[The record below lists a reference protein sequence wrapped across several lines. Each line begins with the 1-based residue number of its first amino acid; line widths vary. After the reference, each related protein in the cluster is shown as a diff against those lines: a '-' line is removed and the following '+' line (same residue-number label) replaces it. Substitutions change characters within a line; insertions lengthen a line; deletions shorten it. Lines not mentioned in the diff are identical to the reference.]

1 MTQEGFKRKL
11 TAILSADVVGYSRLM
26 DDNEEA
32 TIRTLNDYLKS
43 MTTLIQQYRGRVVD
57 ATGDNLLAEFTS
69 AVDAVNCSVKIQRS
83 LAKRNTN
90 LGFERRMEFRIGV
103 NVGDV
108 VEEDERIYGD
118 GVNIAARIEELAAAG
133 GICITERVYDHVENK
148 LDLEYEFL
156 GKQKVK
162 NITRPVGVYRV
173 LLEPATVDKKR
184 EPTEK
189 TDKPSIAVLPFVN
202 LSPDPEQEYFS
213 DGITEE
219 IITGL
224 SKVPSVFVIARNSTF
239 TYKGKP
245 VKVQQVGKELGVRY
259 VLEGSVRKSGER
271 VRVSAQLIDAT
282 TGHHLWAKRYDRD
295 LKDIFAIQD
304 EITMKIMTAI
314 QVKLTEGDHARVF
327 GTGTY
332 NLEAYMKF
340 LKGLE
345 HYRTGGRE
353 RDLLAMQAFE
363 EAIAIDPDYAIAYRF
378 LAGAHHMKVYYQTSK
393 SPQRTLT
400 LVKEL
405 TQKAISLDDTL
416 AEARSYLGA
425 CYAIVGE
432 YEKGV
437 AEAERAV
444 ELSPNSADAY
454 FMLGVV
460 LAIADRL
467 EEAKPMIKKAMSIN
481 PFPPPRYFY
490 QLGWA
495 YQNCN
500 QLEEAVSA
508 YEKALKLNP
517 DYLFPYIGLTVAYTM
532 LQRKKN
538 AQAAAAE
545 VLRINPKFSLSYWES
560 ILPLKECILPL
571 KNQKTKKSI
580 IDALKKAGLK

>member
-1 MTQEGFKRKL
+1 MWDNSMTQEGFKRKL

-32 TIRTLNDYLKS
+32 TIQTLNDYRKS
-43 MTTLIQQYRGRVVD
+43 MTELIQQYRGRVVD

-69 AVDAVNCSVKIQRS
+69 AVDAVNCSVEIQRAV
-83 LAKRNTN
+83 AKRNAN

-108 VEEDERIYGD
+108 VEEDDRIYGD
-118 GVNIAARIEELAAAG
+118 GVNIAARVEGLAEAG

-148 LDLEYEFL
+148 LDLEYEFI

-173 LLEPATVDKKR
+173 LLEPANVDKTS

-189 TDKPSIAVLPFVN
+189 TDQSSIAVLPFVN
-202 LSPDPEQEYFS
+202 LSAEPEQEYFS

-245 VKVQQVGKELGVRY
+245 VKVQQVSKELGVRY

-271 VRVSAQLIDAT
+271 VRVTAQLIDAA
-282 TGHHLWAKRYDRD
+282 TGHHLWAERYDRD

-327 GTGTY
+327 GKGTD
-332 NLEAYMKF
+332 NFEAYMKF

-345 HYRTGGRE
+345 HYRIGGSE
-353 RDLLAMQAFE
+353 RILLAIQAFE
-363 EAIAIDPDYAIAYRF
+363 EAIAIDPEYAIAYRF
-378 LAGAHHMKVYYQTSK
+378 LAGAHHMEVFYQTSK
-393 SPQRTLT
+393 SPQQTLT

-405 TQKAISLDDTL
+405 TEKAISLDDTL
-416 AEARSYLGA
+416 AEAHSYLGV

-444 ELSPNSADAY
+444 ELSPNSADVY
-454 FMLGVV
+454 LILGAV
-460 LAIADRL
+460 LSITDRL
-467 EEAKPMIKKAMSIN
+467 EEAKTMIKKALSLN
-481 PFPPPRYFY
+481 PIPPSRYFY

-495 YQNCN
+495 YQNGS
-500 QLEEAVSA
+500 QFEEAVSE

-532 LQRKKN
+532 LQRNKD
-538 AQAAAAE
+538 AQAAAVE

-560 ILPLKECILPL
+560 MFPL
-571 KNQKTKKSI
+571 KNQETKKSI
-580 IDALKKAGLK
+580 IDALRKAGLK

>member
-11 TAILSADVVGYSRLM
+11 AAILSADVVGYSRLM

-32 TIRTLNDYLKS
+32 TIQTLNDYRML
-43 MTTLIQQYRGRVVD
+43 MTKLIQQYRGRVVD

-69 AVDAVNCSVKIQRS
+69 AVDAVNCSVEIQRAV
-83 LAKRNTN
+83 AKRNTN
-90 LGFERRMEFRIGV
+90 LGFVRRMEFRIGV

-108 VEEDERIYGD
+108 VEEDDRIYGD
-118 GVNIAARIEELAAAG
+118 GVNIAARVEGLAEAG
-133 GICITERVYDHVENK
+133 GICITERVYDYVENK

-162 NITRPVGVYRV
+162 NITRPVGVYRI
-173 LLEPATVDKKR
+173 LLEPASVDKTS
-184 EPTEK
+184 EPIEK

-202 LSPDPEQEYFS
+202 LSAEPEQEYFS

-224 SKVPSVFVIARNSTF
+224 SKVPSVFVIARNSSF

-245 VKVQQVGKELGVRY
+245 IKVQQVSKELGVRY

-271 VRVSAQLIDAT
+271 VRVTAQLINAT
-282 TGHHLWAKRYDRD
+282 TGHHLWAERYDRD

-304 EITMKIMTAI
+304 EITMKIMLAI

-327 GTGTY
+327 GKGTY

-345 HYRTGGRE
+345 HYRIGGSE
-353 RDLLAMQAFE
+353 RNLLAIRAFE
-363 EAIAIDPDYAIAYRF
+363 EAIAIDPEYAIAYRF
-378 LAGAHHMKVYYQTSK
+378 LAGAHHVKLYYQQSK
-393 SPQRTLT
+393 SPKQTLT

-416 AEARSYLGA
+416 AEAHSYLGV

-437 AEAERAV
+437 DEAERAV
-444 ELSPNSADAY
+444 ELSPNSADVY
-454 FMLGVV
+454 LILGAV
-460 LAIADRL
+460 LSIADRL
-467 EEAKPMIKKAMSIN
+467 EEAKTMIKKALSLN
-481 PFPPPRYFY
+481 PIPPSRYFY

-500 QLEEAVSA
+500 QFEEAVSE
-508 YEKALKLNP
+508 YEKSLKLNP
-517 DYLFPYIGLTVAYTM
+517 DYLLPYIGLSIAYTM
-532 LQRKKN
+532 LQRKKD
-538 AQAAAAE
+538 ALAAAAE
-545 VLRINPKFSLSYWES
+545 VLRLNPKFSLNYWES
-560 ILPLKECILPL
+560 ILPLK
-571 KNQKTKKSI
+571 NQETKKSI
-580 IDALKKAGLK
+580 VDALRKAGLK

>member
-1 MTQEGFKRKL
+1 
-11 TAILSADVVGYSRLM
+11 
-26 DDNEEA
+26 
-32 TIRTLNDYLKS
+32 
-43 MTTLIQQYRGRVVD
+43 VD

-69 AVDAVNCSVKIQRS
+69 AVDAVNCSVEIQRAV
-83 LAKRNTN
+83 AKRNTN
-90 LGFERRMEFRIGV
+90 LGFVRRMEFRIGV

-108 VEEDERIYGD
+108 VEEDDRIYGD
-118 GVNIAARIEELAAAG
+118 GVNIAARVEGLAEAG
-133 GICITERVYDHVENK
+133 GICITERVYDYVENK

-162 NITRPVGVYRV
+162 NITRPVGVYRI
-173 LLEPATVDKKR
+173 LLEPASVDKTS
-184 EPTEK
+184 EPIEK

-202 LSPDPEQEYFS
+202 LSAEPEQEYFS

-224 SKVPSVFVIARNSTF
+224 SKVPSVFVIARNSSF

-245 VKVQQVGKELGVRY
+245 IKVQQVSKELGVRY

-271 VRVSAQLIDAT
+271 VRVTAQLINAT
-282 TGHHLWAKRYDRD
+282 TGHHLWAERYDRD

-304 EITMKIMTAI
+304 EITMKIMLAI

-327 GTGTY
+327 GKGTY

-345 HYRTGGRE
+345 HYRIGGSE
-353 RDLLAMQAFE
+353 RNLLAIRAFE
-363 EAIAIDPDYAIAYRF
+363 EAIAIDPEYAIAYRF
-378 LAGAHHMKVYYQTSK
+378 LAGAHHVKLYYQQSK
-393 SPQRTLT
+393 SPKQTLT

-416 AEARSYLGA
+416 AEAHSYLGV

-437 AEAERAV
+437 DEAERAV
-444 ELSPNSADAY
+444 ELSPNSADVY
-454 FMLGVV
+454 LILGAV
-460 LAIADRL
+460 LSIADRL
-467 EEAKPMIKKAMSIN
+467 EEAKTMIKKALSLN
-481 PFPPPRYFY
+481 PIPPSRYFY

-500 QLEEAVSA
+500 QFEEAVSE
-508 YEKALKLNP
+508 YEKSLKLNP
-517 DYLFPYIGLTVAYTM
+517 DYLLPYIGLSIAYTM
-532 LQRKKN
+532 LQRKKD
-538 AQAAAAE
+538 ALAAAAE
-545 VLRINPKFSLSYWES
+545 VLRLNPKFSLNYWES
-560 ILPLKECILPL
+560 ILPLK
-571 KNQKTKKSI
+571 NQETKKSI
-580 IDALKKAGLK
+580 VDALRKAGLK